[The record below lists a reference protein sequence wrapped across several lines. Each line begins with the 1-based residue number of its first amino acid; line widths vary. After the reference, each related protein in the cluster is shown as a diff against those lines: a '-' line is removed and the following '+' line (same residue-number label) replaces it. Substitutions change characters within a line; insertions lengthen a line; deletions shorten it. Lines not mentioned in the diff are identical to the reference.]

1 MAKHKSTA
9 AGERPL
15 VGAPERSPGERS
27 EPGRSGGDPANGRA
41 PIVVTS
47 APENETLERPR
58 RRTFTAEYK
67 LRILQEADSANVPG
81 AIGALLRREAL
92 YSSQLATWR
101 RERVAGTLSGLTP
114 KKRGPQARKVS
125 AEARRIQQ
133 LERDVERLRHR
144 LKQAETIIEF
154 QKKLHDL
161 LGIPL
166 SSPPG
171 SDEDSP

>member
-1 MAKHKSTA
+1 
-9 AGERPL
+9 
-15 VGAPERSPGERS
+15 
-27 EPGRSGGDPANGRA
+27 
-41 PIVVTS
+41 VVTS